1 MQMSPIAKKYE
12 HFSKQDSNT
21 FTIKKFVFI
30 GISGQQTNVNKT
42 RQEEGLI
49 KKKKNFLY
57 LHKSLAAM
65 KRNNDLKK

>member
-1 MQMSPIAKKYE
+1 MQMSRIAKQY
-12 HFSKQDSNT
+12 SNT

-30 GISGQQTNVNKT
+30 GISGQQTNLNKT

-49 KKKKNFLY
+49 KKKKIKFLY